1 MTSAIEPHDATPAL
15 EGGARTAIV
24 VERRDD
30 GVAVIRI
37 DVPGES
43 VNTLRAAFAP
53 ELEAALDVLAEDAS
67 VRAVVV
73 ASGKPDGF
81 VAGADIK
88 ELLGA
93 KSARELSEL
102 SRRGQAAFVRLNEL
116 DKPVVAAIHGACLGG
131 GLELALACHARVAS
145 TDEKTRL
152 GLPEVQ
158 LGVLPA
164 LGGTQRL
171 PRLVG
176 TEAALD
182 LMLTGKQLDAR
193 RAQRI
198 GLVDEVVAPAIV
210 FDVAVRLALART
222 AGSPEARRG
231 AKRKALSEVL
241 LVKNPLGRAVFFEQA
256 KKRTLAKTH
265 GNYPAPERILEVVR
279 LGLSRGLEAGLG
291 AEAAAF
297 GELGVGAEA
306 RELMGLFFAQ
316 NELKKDAGVADP
328 NTEARKLRRVGVLGA
343 GLMGA
348 GVAYVTAVQAKLPVR
363 LKDRDER
370 SLGHGMQHLS
380 ELFVERAR
388 SRRLSNFE
396 RDREAARVTP
406 TTTYDGFDGLDLVI
420 EAVFEDLTLKRSV
433 LADVLAHGG
442 KNVIFASN
450 TSSLPITKIAEGSIA
465 PERIVGMH
473 YFSPVPKMPL
483 LEVITTERTA
493 PWVTATAVELGK
505 KQGKT
510 VIVVRDG
517 AGFYTSRVL
526 GPYLNEASF
535 LLADGVPI
543 EAVDAALVRWGFPV
557 GPITLLDEVGIDVG
571 LKVGKILHEAFGER
585 MALPPGVERLVEDQR
600 LGKKNGRGFYDYGTK
615 KKDKREVDAS
625 VYAVLGVEPKAG
637 LPQTDIAERCVLQFV
652 NEAAH
657 CLGEGILRS
666 ARDGDIG
673 AVFGL
678 GFPPFRGGPFRYVD
692 AVGAAEIVRRL
703 ERHEKTHGARFRAA
717 PVLAELARKNET
729 FHGKHRP
736 A

>member
-1 MTSAIEPHDATPAL
+1 MTNPAQIPEPAAAPPAAL
-15 EGGARTAIV
+15 RL
-24 VERRDD
+24 ERRDD

-43 VNTLRAAFAP
+43 VNVLRAAFAP
-53 ELEAALDVLAEDAS
+53 ELERILDAIDGDGG

-73 ASGKPDGF
+73 ASGKPDNF
-81 VAGADIK
+81 IAGADIK
-88 ELLGA
+88 ELLA
-93 KSARELSEL
+93 ATSAHELNEL
-102 SRRGQAAFVRLNEL
+102 SRRGQAAFSRLAAL
-116 DKPVVAAIHGACLGG
+116 DLPVIAAIHGACLGG
-131 GLELALACHARVAS
+131 GLEFALACHARVAS
-145 TDEKTRL
+145 SDEKTRL

-176 TEAALD
+176 AEAALD

-198 GLVDEVVAPAIV
+198 GLVDEVVPPPIV
-210 FDVAVRLALART
+210 FEVAVKLALART
-222 AGSPEARRG
+222 AGSAAARAG
-231 AKRKALSEVL
+231 KKRKAFTEAL
-241 LVKNPLGRAVFFEQA
+241 LVKNPLGRALFFDQA
-256 KKRTLAKTH
+256 KKRTLEKTH

-279 LGLSRGLEAGLG
+279 LGLAHGIEAGLG

-297 GELGVGAEA
+297 GELALGAEA
-306 RELMGLFFAQ
+306 RELMRIFFAQ
-316 NELKKDAGVADP
+316 NELKKDPGVADP
-328 NTEARKLRRVGVLGA
+328 NTEPRKLRRVGVLGA

-348 GVAYVTAVQAKLPVR
+348 GVAYVTAVNAKLPVR

-370 SLGHGMQHLS
+370 SLGHGMAHLS
-380 ELFVERAR
+380 ELFAERAR
-388 SRRLSNFE
+388 SRRLSDFE
-396 RDREAARVTP
+396 REREAGRVTP
-406 TTTYDGFDGLDLVI
+406 ATSYDGFDGLDLVI
-420 EAVFEDLTLKRSV
+420 EAVFEDLTLKRGV
-433 LADVLAHGG
+433 LADVLANGG

-450 TSSLPITKIAEGSIA
+450 TSSLPITKIAEGSVA
-465 PERIVGMH
+465 PDRVLGMH

-483 LEVITTERTA
+483 LEVITTDQTA
-493 PWVTATAVELGK
+493 PSATATAVELGK

-535 LLADGVPI
+535 LLSEGVPV
-543 EAVDAALVRWGFPV
+543 EAIDAALVRWGFPV
-557 GPITLLDEVGIDVG
+557 GPVTLLDEIGIDVG

-600 LGKKNGRGFYDYGTK
+600 FGKKNGRGFYDYDSK
-615 KKDKREVDAS
+615 KKGKRSVDPS
-625 VYAVLGVEPKAG
+625 VYTVLGVEPKADV
-637 LPQTDIAERCVLQFV
+637 PATDIAERCVLQFV

-657 CLGEGILRS
+657 CLGDGILRS

-703 ERHEKTHGARFRAA
+703 ERHEKTHGARFRTAQ
-717 PVLAELARKNET
+717 LLRELAQKNET
-729 FHGKHRP
+729 FHGKHRV

>member
-1 MTSAIEPHDATPAL
+1 MTNPAEILVSRTPAP
-15 EGGARTAIV
+15 AAAPAIV
-24 VERRDD
+24 LERRDD

-43 VNTLRAAFAP
+43 VNTLRGAFAP
-53 ELEAALDVLAEDAS
+53 ELEAALDAIDADPS

-88 ELLGA
+88 ELIAATSGY
-93 KSARELSEL
+93 ELSEL
-102 SRRGQAAFVRLNEL
+102 SRRGQAAFSRLAASN
-116 DKPVVAAIHGACLGG
+116 KPVVAAIHGACLGG

-145 TDEKTRL
+145 SDEKTRL

-158 LGVLPA
+158 LGLLPA

-171 PRLVG
+171 PRLIG

-182 LMLTGKQLDAR
+182 LLLTGKQLDAR
-193 RAQRI
+193 RAQRM
-198 GLVDEVVAPAIV
+198 GLVDEVVPPPIV
-210 FDVAVRLALART
+210 FDVAVKFALART
-222 AGSPEARRG
+222 AGATASRAG
-231 AKRKALSEVL
+231 SKRKAFAEAL

-297 GELGVGAEA
+297 GELGQSAEA

-316 NELKKDAGVADP
+316 NELKKDPGVAGP
-328 NTEARKLRRVGVLGA
+328 NAEPRKLKRIGVLGA

-348 GVAYVTAVQAKLPVR
+348 GVAYVTAVNAKLPVR

-370 SLGHGMQHLS
+370 SLGRGVAHLH

-388 SRRLSNFE
+388 SRRLSDFE

-406 TTTYDGFDGLDLVI
+406 ATTYDGFDGLDLVI

-433 LADVLAHGG
+433 LADVLASGG
-442 KNVIFASN
+442 KNLIFASN
-450 TSSLPITKIAEGSIA
+450 TSSLPITKIAEGSVA
-465 PERIVGMH
+465 PERVIGMH

-505 KQGKT
+505 RQGKT

-517 AGFYTSRVL
+517 AGFYTSRIL

-535 LLADGVPI
+535 LLAEGVPV
-543 EAVDAALVRWGFPV
+543 EAIDTALVRFGFPV
-557 GPITLLDEVGIDVG
+557 GPVTLLDEVGIDVG
-571 LKVGKILHEAFGER
+571 FKVGKILHEAFGER
-585 MALPPGVERLVEDQR
+585 MALPPGVERLVEDER
-600 LGKKNGRGFYDYGTK
+600 FGKKNGRGFYDYGTK

-625 VYAVLGVEPKAG
+625 VYTVLGVEPK
-637 LPQTDIAERCVLQFV
+637 TDVPAPDIVERCVLQFV
-652 NEAAH
+652 NEAAY
-657 CLGEGILRS
+657 CLGDGILRS

-678 GFPPFRGGPFRYVD
+678 GFPPFRGGPFRYID
-692 AVGAAEIVRRL
+692 AVGPAEIVRGL
-703 ERHEKTHGARFRAA
+703 ERQEKVHGERFRAA
-717 PVLAELARKNET
+717 PLLLELARKNET
-729 FHGKHRP
+729 FYGKPGRS
-736 A
+736 